1 MGKDTIDD
9 KLEKYS
15 KRSRNIQY
23 STNVLN
29 NNGEEPK
36 IILRELKESDR
47 DKDWVLVFKYKIND
61 IPQEVIMG
69 LLKDTQNKKVKI
81 MEILKFMRG
90 QLEENR
96 TNAEGYE
103 SLIKLESYIKRERV
117 PFELT
122 PEGLKILYSKD
133 KENISILRTH
143 YEDSNGKIN
152 KVFLKADLDK
162 MKKDMTFKI
171 KEYIEKKEKQ
181 NKWLNAREKFLNI
194 KDEVTVS
201 KFLKGEE
208 ILKIMENTEISKNDS
223 DEVIEQ
229 KKKEQKDIAIQE
241 LFQSYNVKM
250 DQDNSNLN
258 DEQKQKLLLTAYLKI
273 KEKGIIHDINTLLEN
288 IENEMYLQI
297 YAPDGN
303 IQEKY
308 KDKLKNIQNYE
319 QFFKLVQNGMDLNA
333 RIFALKIY
341 KIDFNELKDYLK
353 ESGVK
358 DEELFKY
365 LNMKENLINELGTDN
380 VQGKEEQYKSIE
392 ELDKFLINSSV
403 REYTKKDDELI
414 ISGVYKL
421 AKEKLLEDNLEE
433 IYEYNSLA
441 KKYDMPLCPMPE
453 KTKKDI
459 DFHNK

>member
-1 MGKDTIDD
+1 MGKDTIND

-241 LFQSYNVKM
+241 LFQSYNVK
-250 DQDNSNLN
+250 
-258 DEQKQKLLLTAYLKI
+258 I
-273 KEKGIIHDINTLLEN
+273 